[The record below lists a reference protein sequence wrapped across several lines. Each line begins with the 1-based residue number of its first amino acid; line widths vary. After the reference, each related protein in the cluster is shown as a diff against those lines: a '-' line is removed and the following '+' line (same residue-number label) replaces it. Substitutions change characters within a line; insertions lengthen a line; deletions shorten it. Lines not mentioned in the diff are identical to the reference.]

1 MSSLHAAKAASFHP
15 LRWLL
20 ALLLIVLPTVFLVPA
35 APARAA
41 GIVVDPGGGG
51 NYTTIQAAINN
62 AAPGDTVLIRSGTYN
77 ENLDLTLMGSAI
89 GGARGN
95 LTLYA
100 VDGPGTVSLVGSGVK
115 LRNSGAYNGHLLID
129 GVRFSSTDN
138 DAVLLTAFT
147 GLTIA
152 NSTFASIGSTF
163 DHDGLQI
170 TVSSGQPSIAIINST
185 FQDVFDYQTRIAI
198 DGTAQARVSIV
209 DSTFTDT
216 GAANQSYQGVFV
228 RASDSASADVTVA
241 NNSVSGLRGT
251 AIDLGSQ
258 NSATLRGYAVNNTV
272 SAAASAGTA
281 IQAAL
286 LGSST
291 TNNITIADNTVAS
304 GNNAGA
310 TIYVY
315 DAGSGGGTVQVLR
328 NTVSNVGTSNER
340 GIYVDSDSATNGG
353 DLKARVDGNQ
363 ISNTAGSGIYVR
375 TQGASV
381 ANVEAIITNNTI
393 SNINIG
399 GFGSEAGLRVRN
411 GFVSGAAMNTFLR
424 AAGNDF
430 NDASIRL
437 EDDAANA
444 GSLRVEYDGSN
455 LTSGLQSLN
464 TDLDTVTTV
473 NSIGQIAV
481 NSLIAPMENRA
492 PAASADTGSTATA
505 AATNIDVLAN
515 DSAVDSDSKL
525 LAGFTPV
532 SMRGGTVTRNTNG
545 TAGDLSDDQLTYTSL
560 AGFSGTDDF
569 YYVLS
574 DASGASD
581 VQKVTITV
589 VSDSIPPDTG
599 IVSGP
604 PTLTNSSSATFDF
617 SGTDNIGV
625 TGFECKL
632 DTAPTFTSCTDPV
645 TFTGLSNGDHTLEV
659 RARDAAGN
667 VDPTPAS
674 YAWTVDTI
682 APTTMIESAPPTVTN
697 STSATF
703 DFSGTDNVS
712 VAGFECKLDSAPTFT
727 PCTDPVTFTGLSSGG
742 HTLEV
747 RARDTAGNVDATP
760 ASYGWT
766 IDTTNPAAPEFTS
779 ITDDNGTSA
788 NDEITND
795 PTLLINGTAEAD
807 STVTVSRS
815 GVGVIGSPVANAS
828 GNWSLD
834 YTGTTL
840 ATGVYTFTATATDV
854 AGNVSVGSADFVVQV
869 DRAVPTVSVERAT
882 GQSDPAASGPIVFSV
897 TFSEPVSGLT
907 ASDFSVGGTAGATSG
922 ALSGSGSV
930 YTLTVSAMTQA
941 GTVTASLPAGQAI
954 DVAGNL
960 NSASTSSDNSVLFDP
975 PAPALISVVR
985 ANSDPSNAAT
995 VGYTV
1000 TFNTSVT
1007 GVDTGDFSLS
1017 TTGGQAG
1024 ATIGAISGS
1033 GAIWVV
1039 NVSTVNAAV
1048 GTITLNVLDD
1058 DSIVNGFAVPLGGA
1072 GDNGGLNGGA
1082 DQTYTIDRVAP
1093 GLVLNTSASNPT
1105 NASPFAVTAEF
1116 SEDVSGFTAGDV
1128 VVTNGTVSNFI
1139 AIDGDSYTFDIT
1151 PSADGLVTVSVAAGV
1166 ASDSAG
1172 NANTAASDLTRTYDG
1187 TLPSV
1192 MLSTSAS
1199 EPTNASPFVVTAQF
1213 SEDVSGFVA
1222 ADVVVTNGTLSNFT
1236 VVDDD
1241 NYTFEITPSAD
1252 GLVTVSVAAGVASD
1266 PAGNPNTAASDLTRI
1281 FDGREPSVS
1290 LSTSVSEPTNA
1301 SPFVVTAEFSE
1312 DVSGFTAGDVV
1323 VTNGT
1328 LSNFTAVDGDR
1339 YTFDITPSGD
1349 GVVTVSVAA
1358 GMASDAAGNANT
1370 AATTLTRTFDST
1382 APTVIIEQSASQLDP
1397 TSRGPIIF
1405 SVEFSEDVTGFDATD
1420 LDFSASSVP
1429 GVLTATV
1436 SGGPRLY
1443 TLDVSGMLGGGDVV
1457 VSVAAAAAQDAAGN
1471 DSATSTSAD
1480 NRVTFTPPPPAL
1492 LAIERAGPSPTNAAT
1507 VVYSVTFDL
1516 AVSGVDASDFR
1527 LDTSGGQTSAVI
1539 ADVSDSGDGATWLV
1553 SVSTVADAEGNITLS
1568 LLDDD
1573 SIVSNQNAPL
1583 GGSGDNASF
1592 NGGADQTYIVDRV
1605 APTPTISQADG
1616 QDDPSTTAPLQ
1627 FRVSFDEDVSDFTAA
1642 DVVIGDDAPG
1652 SLSAVVSGGPAN
1664 YIVTVSGMTGGGTVS
1679 ITLLPGAA
1687 LDSVGNSSVAA
1698 NITDNVIIFAP
1709 ALPVATGST
1718 RVDASPTNAASVRFR
1733 VTFSE
1738 DVVGVESGDFT
1749 LDSSGISGAAV
1760 TDVVGAGTA
1769 YTVTVSTGSGS
1780 GELQLDV
1787 VDDDSIT
1794 SAAAGIALG
1803 GAGTG
1808 NGTFSAGEVYQI
1820 DRIAPL
1826 ALDLSEPVIID
1837 GSTELFSFTLTYSD
1851 NLALATDSLGDDDLV
1866 LSGPNGFSTP
1876 VQLISVTP
1884 AGNGTPRTASYTA
1897 NVPGGSLDA
1906 ADNGDYTLTIVEDS
1920 IFDTAGNAASG
1931 VAGVFNIN
1939 IEPEPRYTLYL
1950 PIVRAAQP
1958 VSRPDLVVESIAV
1971 VDGSLLV
1978 TILNQ
1983 GNAAVTRAFWVD
1995 LYANPTTAPTAP
2007 NQTWPML
2014 GDHGALW
2021 GVEGDVLPIAA
2032 GERVTLTIGDAYFN
2046 ASQSNLPSTLPAG
2059 TRIYA
2064 QVDSANTETAYGAVL
2079 EADELPGATYNNVA
2093 MIQLLQALQIAS
2105 HDSAVAAPNSAAL
2118 PRRAR

>member
-430 NDASIRL
+430 NNASIRL

-1139 AIDGDSYTFDIT
+1139 AIDG
-1151 PSADGLVTVSVAAGV
+1151 
-1166 ASDSAG
+1166 
-1172 NANTAASDLTRTYDG
+1172 
-1187 TLPSV
+1187 
-1192 MLSTSAS
+1192 
-1199 EPTNASPFVVTAQF
+1199 
-1213 SEDVSGFVA
+1213 
-1222 ADVVVTNGTLSNFT
+1222 
-1236 VVDDD
+1236 D